1 MPGIDI
7 HIIPHP
13 QTIGTV
19 GSGVTTV
26 IIATTIITANKPE
39 WTHFRIRN
47 VIGTDDNRKESPCLF
62 LLEPGTARLF
72 ISDS

>member
-13 QTIGTV
+13 QTTGTV

-26 IIATTIITANKPE
+26 IIATTITTANKRE
-39 WTHFRIRN
+39 WNIL
-47 VIGTDDNRKESPCLF
+47 KLKPA
-62 LLEPGTARLF
+62 PRLMP
-72 ISDS
+72 DHK